1 MNKKMRRTLT
11 SVAISAALMSSY
23 AYPVLAADA
32 PEPSATAE
40 TVSSSAVAAYYTL
53 TDTLDVQVKSVVNEH
68 VLDGTRLGIVVKVR
82 NNGGKITRVPEYEL
96 RVTTSDGV
104 TYTLQPSA
112 SNPKSIQPKADTE
125 LSYMSVI
132 DRTDDFTLSEVNY
145 TDVDYYVY
153 PKTETL
159 VVAVPVSEQSWKGSD
174 MAITNPAAVKKWSD
188 SFTIPYSNSPIQFT
202 PVGITKELRDQGAVY
217 VVQVLAKNDSDK
229 RETAPDFLVD
239 GKTEAKVFAGE
250 RVEKDAVVL
259 EAGEQKYIHYAIP
272 TDQDTVLASLN
283 VLTTEKF
290 VQAGA
295 AASTVLQYKVGRLNI
310 LLPNQASGVA
320 SAPYTLGETMTF
332 DANSQLIHP
341 DLKVSVVEFNMNDNA
356 EEGNKTVTAK
366 FLLKNGSD
374 RPMNVP
380 VFQTSL
386 ISSDG
391 YQYDGNRQAAT
402 AATVLPNSGLTVNYA
417 FTLPVS
423 ETGENLTLKV
433 EDAVIAA
440 PYKTPIA
447 AYAVQLQKN
456 KSTDT
461 FSVYPF
467 DIKLNS
473 WSVSLA
479 FNGQAYSYKGKLY
492 LDIQRKNDVQIDS
505 NSPAILLEVYDDGGR
520 MVATIEKSL
529 LGQNRLAT
537 GENLLNFTGTSD
549 QFDPTVK
556 LKIYEVFKTKNGQS
570 KRLLADLTQK

>member
-23 AYPVLAADA
+23 AYPVLAVEA
-32 PEPSATAE
+32 PEASEAAE
-40 TVSSSAVAAYYTL
+40 TVSSSSVAAYYTL

-68 VLDGTRLGIVVKVR
+68 VPDGTRLGIVVKLK

-132 DRTDDFTLSEVNY
+132 DRTDDFTISEVNY

-159 VVAVPVSEQSWKGSD
+159 VVSVPVSEQSWKGSD
-174 MAITNPAAVKKWSD
+174 MTITNPSAVKKWSD
-188 SFTIPYSNSPIQFT
+188 TFTIPYSNSPIQFT

-217 VVQVLAKNDSDK
+217 VVQVLAKNGSDK
-229 RETAPDFLVD
+229 RETAPDFLID

-250 RVEKDAVVL
+250 RVEKDAIVL

-283 VLTTEKF
+283 LLTTEKF

-295 AASTVLQYKVGRLNI
+295 TAVYQYKVGRLNI

-320 SAPYTLGETMTF
+320 AAPYTLGESMTF

-341 DLKVSVVEFNMNDNA
+341 DLKVSLVEFNMNDNA

-374 RPMNVP
+374 RPMTVP

-391 YQYDGNRQAAT
+391 YQYDGSRQAAT
-402 AATVLPNSGLTVNYA
+402 AATVLPNSGLTVNYV

-423 ETGENLTLKV
+423 ETGDNLTLKV

-447 AYAVQLQKN
+447 TYAVQLQKN
-456 KSTDT
+456 SSIDT

-473 WSVSLA
+473 WSIGLA
-479 FNGQAYSYKGKLY
+479 FNGSAYTYKGKLFM
-492 LDIQRKNDVQIDS
+492 DIQRKNEVQADQ
-505 NSPAILLEVYDDGGR
+505 NFPNLLFEVYDKDGR
-520 MVATIEKSL
+520 LIATIEKPL
-529 LGQNRLAT
+529 IGQNRLVT
-537 GENLLNFTGTSD
+537 GENNLTFTGTSE

-556 LKIYEVFKTKNGQS
+556 LKIYEAFKTKNGQS
-570 KRLLADLTQK
+570 KRLLLDLTQK